1 MELLK
6 FKMATAGFLFYLIAN
21 ISPHTQKEKDKGR
34 KNKEYLNK
42 SNNEGNNTPSST
54 WFLVTPNCLDQTIV
68 KHSVSS
74 HISLFLGAI

>member
-1 MELLK
+1 MQLLQ
-6 FKMATAGFLFYLIAN
+6 FKVATAGFLFYLIAN

-42 SNNEGNNTPSST
+42 SNSEGSNTPSST
-54 WFLVTPNCLDQTIV
+54 WFLVTPNCSHQTVV

>member
-6 FKMATAGFLFYLIAN
+6 FKMAMAGFLFYLIAN